1 MGKRKEGEA
10 GAGREI
16 MGGGRQ
22 GAGCPEAERPDLW

>member
-1 MGKRKEGEA
+1 MGRGKEAEV

-16 MGGGRQ
+16 IEGGRQ